1 MSNKLRIFFKV
12 ALIIL
17 SFLIILKIIEFP
29 LKDFLSA
36 PIDAFEASADNPRSV
51 DFFKDASG
59 LNVFLH
65 RLLSTIIPSYDRSA
79 SIVFLER
86 IGYLKGV
93 FIIFIADF
101 LAFNF
106 NFFFARFVGRKV
118 INRLFSKILVQK
130 YDTFFNRHLGGNFF
144 LTSFLLIIGIGN
156 YFAYFLGT
164 TSVRWINYIYALLMS
179 IFIANFLSFIQ
190 KSPLETPF
198 GIDFIPI
205 GIIRLFLIAII
216 ISIFCLSI
224 FQLVRNIRSQLKRQK
239 QL

>member
-1 MSNKLRIFFKV
+1 MSNKLRIFIKV
-12 ALIIL
+12 ALTIL
-17 SFLIILKIIEFP
+17 SFFIILKIIEFP

-51 DFFKDASG
+51 DFFQDTSG
-59 LNVFLH
+59 FKVFLH

-79 SIVFLER
+79 SILFLDR
-86 IGYLKGV
+86 VGYWKGV
-93 FIIFIADF
+93 LIIFIADL

-106 NFFFARFVGRKV
+106 NFFFARFVGRKA

-144 LTSFLLIIGIGN
+144 VISFLLIIGIGN

-164 TSVRWINYIYALLMS
+164 TSIRWTNYIYALLMS
-179 IFIANFLSFIQ
+179 IFIANIFSFTQ
-190 KSPLETPF
+190 KSPLESPI
-198 GIDFIPI
+198 GINFIPI

-224 FQLVRNIRSQLKRQK
+224 FQLVKNIRSQLKK
-239 QL
+239 